1 MESSNNKGLVSGF
14 AMVRFFL
21 NKLFEENLI
30 DTDTYVFALNM
41 AKEELKQKENQ

>member
-1 MESSNNKGLVSGF
+1 MKFSNNKRLVSSYI
-14 AMVRFFL
+14 MVHFLL

-30 DTDTYVFALNM
+30 DTDAYVFALNM